1 MRYADKEVA
10 IIVKD
15 GLVQE
20 VYGTDKDIR
29 VRVIDLDETDVEALE
44 LLEDE
49 ANCVRT
55 EWYDIW
61 K

>member
-1 MRYADKEVA
+1 MRYTDKEIT

-20 VYGTDKDIR
+20 VYGTDKDIQ
-29 VRVIDLDETDVEALE
+29 VRLIDLDETDMEMLE
-44 LLEDE
+44 QLEDE
-49 ANCVRT
+49 ANCVRA
-55 EWYDIW
+55 EWHDIW

>member
-49 ANCVRT
+49 ANCVRA

>member
-1 MRYADKEVA
+1 MRYTDKEVT
-10 IIVKD
+10 IIVKN

-20 VYGTDKDIR
+20 VYGTDKDIK
-29 VRVIDLDETDVEALE
+29 VRLIDLDETDAEMLE
-44 LLEDE
+44 QLEDE
-49 ANCVRT
+49 ASCVRA